1 MNRYLLAAPVCAVA
15 ILGGLSGV
23 ALAEDDVDVRAA
35 LCAELGANVETPIAD
50 LSADTVA
57 RIAAAVGVDAGDL
70 TGDVRTPAVVLDCG
84 DVSVNPPTDPEPT
97 DPPVVVDPTDD
108 PDPTTDVPAPT
119 SDVPAPTTAAPVP
132 PATDLDCRDLTAA
145 QAVSVLQADPSDP
158 HRLDSDGD
166 GVPCEVEDLAGD
178 SPAESSP
185 GGVSQVPSGSI
196 DSGYVAE

>member
-57 RIAAAVGVDAGDL
+57 RIAAAVGVDVGDL

-84 DVSVNPPTDPEPT
+84 DTSVNPPVDPEPT
-97 DPPVVVDPTDD
+97 DPPVVVEPTDD

-119 SDVPAPTTAAPVP
+119 TDAPAPTVDDPAPTVSVVP
-132 PATDLDCRDLTAA
+132 PADDTDT
-145 QAVSVLQADPSDP
+145 
-158 HRLDSDGD
+158 
-166 GVPCEVEDLAGD
+166 
-178 SPAESSP
+178 SS

-196 DSGYVAE
+196 DSGYAAA